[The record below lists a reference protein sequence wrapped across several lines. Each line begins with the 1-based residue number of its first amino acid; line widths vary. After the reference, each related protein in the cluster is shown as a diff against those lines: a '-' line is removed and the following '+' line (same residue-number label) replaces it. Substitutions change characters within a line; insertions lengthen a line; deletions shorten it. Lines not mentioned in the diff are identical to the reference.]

1 MKDKFWKFIDKNLF
15 VIFFIIMT
23 IFSIVIRTYFMDFE
37 SGDYTL
43 FLEGWFNELK
53 ENGGLLA
60 LKNDVGNYN
69 APYITIMALLTY
81 LPISPLHSIKI
92 VSIIFDYILAFSS
105 MVLVYKLLKDN
116 KKKDIYALL
125 TYAVTIMLPTVVI
138 NSSAWAQCD
147 SIYVAF
153 AIISLIYLIDEKYVK
168 SFIFLGI
175 SFAFKL
181 QFIFLL
187 PVYILFYI
195 TKRKFPIYYFLILPV
210 TNFILCIPAIL
221 FGKSISSCMSV
232 YSNQIDTYKEYISL
246 NFPGVYNLFLDGN
259 NLIYFEA
266 DFLSKAG
273 VIFTVAIF
281 AIIALIFLYKKVELE
296 KQDIISISLWSVM
309 IATFFLPHMHDRYMF
324 AADILSIIYFIYNRK
339 KWYIPV
345 GVNFVSLYTYF
356 AFLWGSATIDIT
368 YVSIFNLVL
377 LAIVTKDIYEKLI
390 AERR

>member
-1 MKDKFWKFIDKNLF
+1 MKEKFWKFIDKNLF
-15 VIFFIIMT
+15 LIFFIIIT
-23 IFSIVIRTYFMDFE
+23 IFGIAIRSCFMDFE
-37 SGDYTL
+37 SGDYL
-43 FLEGWFNELK
+43 SFLQEWFSELK
-53 ENGGLLA
+53 EGGGLLA
-60 LKNDVGNYN
+60 IKNYRGDYN

-81 LPISPLHSIKI
+81 LPLSPLHSIKI
-92 VSIIFDYILAFSS
+92 VSIIFDYILAMSS
-105 MVLVYKLLKDN
+105 MVLIYKLFKN
-116 KKKDIYALL
+116 NRKKDIYALI
-125 TYAVTIMLPTVVI
+125 TYAAVLLLPTVI
-138 NSSAWAQCD
+138 LNSSAWAQCD

-153 AIISLIYLIDEKYVK
+153 AVISLIYLIDEKYIK

-187 PVYILFYI
+187 PVYVLVYI
-195 TKRKFPIYYFLILPV
+195 TKRKFPIYYFFILPI
-210 TNFILCIPAIL
+210 TNLVLCLPAII
-221 FGKSISSCMSV
+221 FGKSLLSCMAV
-232 YSNQIDTYKEYISL
+232 YGNQMEIYKQYISL